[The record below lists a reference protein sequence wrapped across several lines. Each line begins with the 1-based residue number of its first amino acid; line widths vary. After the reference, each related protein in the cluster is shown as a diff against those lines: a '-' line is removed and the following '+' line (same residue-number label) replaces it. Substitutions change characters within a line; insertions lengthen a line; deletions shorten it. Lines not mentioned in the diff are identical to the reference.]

1 MQLQAKGFPSTVK
14 SSQAKPSHSDTYI
27 KRPIHHETCLPQ
39 QTTSGPRVDHQFV
52 ASDSYAV
59 CVLQGLKPAII
70 SEAQAG
76 HFFSVHP
83 TVSLAVFILHLSEK
97 FQCSHLILGRCI
109 FLLLC
114 SLASTEWIQLSI
126 SHLSRPMPAPL
137 RGSSGQRHRHRGV
150 TTNQWRICC
159 THIISSTNKHAD

>member
-39 QTTSGPRVDHQFV
+39 QTTSGPRVDHQFL

-59 CVLQGLKPAII
+59 CILRGLKPAII

-83 TVSLAVFILHLSEK
+83 TFSLAVFILHLSEK
-97 FQCSHLILGRCI
+97 FQCSHVILGRCI

-114 SLASTEWIQLSI
+114 SLASTWQQGREQLN
-126 SHLSRPMPAPL
+126 
-137 RGSSGQRHRHRGV
+137 GSSSQSLISVGPCLLHYGVARGKCIGIEV
-150 TTNQWRICC
+150 
-159 THIISSTNKHAD
+159 